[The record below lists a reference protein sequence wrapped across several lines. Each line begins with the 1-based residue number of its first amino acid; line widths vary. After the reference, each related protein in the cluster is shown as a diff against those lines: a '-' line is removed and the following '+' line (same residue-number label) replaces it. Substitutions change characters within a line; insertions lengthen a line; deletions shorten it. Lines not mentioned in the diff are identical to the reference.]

1 MKDTVRYIFYI
12 VLILAIG
19 IGATY
24 FGRYVNRKFLGIER
38 HDETIKSLRDNLN
51 SFIEKY
57 DKIINEQ
64 QFVID
69 SLRRIEQKLL
79 LFMRKL
85 KVILMIV
92 ISLVMIPFSAISQKR
107 YKIDGDTV
115 IVFTPK
121 ETRKLAIKLLE
132 GEKYE
137 KLYLTAS
144 EIQKVQDSVISFQ
157 SYHIAIRDSLL
168 VVSFGGLDSL
178 NSKLIDYQERYL
190 AERKKKRR
198 NGWIAAGSIALNAVL
213 IFVSSR

>member
-24 FGRYVNRKFLGIER
+24 LGRHINRKFLGIEK
-38 HDETIKSLRDNLN
+38 HDETIKSLRDSLN

-69 SLRRIEQKLL
+69 SLRGL

-144 EIQKVQDSVISFQ
+144 EIQRVQDSVISFQ

-190 AERKKKRR
+190 VERK
-198 NGWIAAGSIALNAVL
+198 NCWIAAGSIALNAVL

>member
-12 VLILAIG
+12 ILILAIG

-38 HDETIKSLRDNLN
+38 HDETIKSLRDSLN
-51 SFIEKY
+51 SFIKKY

-69 SLRRIEQKLL
+69 SLRGIEQKLL

-144 EIQKVQDSVISFQ
+144 EIQRVQDSVISFQ

-190 AERKKKRR
+190 IERKKKRR

-213 IFVSSR
+213 IFISSR

>member
-12 VLILAIG
+12 ILILAIG

-38 HDETIKSLRDNLN
+38 HDKTIKSLRVLIVSLKNMIGLLMNNSLLLIVLEELN
-51 SFIEKY
+51 K
-57 DKIINEQ
+57 
-64 QFVID
+64 
-69 SLRRIEQKLL
+69 KLL

-144 EIQKVQDSVISFQ
+144 EIQRVQDSVISFQ

-168 VVSFGGLDSL
+168 VVSFDGLDSL

>member
-24 FGRYVNRKFLGIER
+24 FSRYVNRKFLGIER
-38 HDETIKSLRDNLN
+38 HDETIKSLRDSLN
-51 SFIEKY
+51 SFIKKY
-57 DKIINEQ
+57 NTIINEQ

-69 SLRRIEQKLL
+69 SLRGIEQKLL
-79 LFMRKL
+79 LFMKKL

-144 EIQKVQDSVISFQ
+144 EIQRVQDSVISFQ

-178 NSKLIDYQERYL
+178 NNKLIDYQERYL
-190 AERKKKRR
+190 AEQKR
-198 NGWIAAGSIALNAVL
+198 NVEMVGLQLVL
-213 IFVSSR
+213 LL